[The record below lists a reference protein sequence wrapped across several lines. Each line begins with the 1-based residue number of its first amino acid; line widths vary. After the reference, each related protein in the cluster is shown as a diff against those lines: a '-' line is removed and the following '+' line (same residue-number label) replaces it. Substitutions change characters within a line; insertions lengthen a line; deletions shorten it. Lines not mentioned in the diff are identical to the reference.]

1 MVQILNYPEIAL
13 LPEGEAGIES
23 AEAKMLT
30 HVQPVTFL
38 KHHFAPGIYVREI
51 WMPKGAII
59 LGHRHKTDHLNI
71 IAQGSVLVR
80 MEGRVEHIVAPYTV
94 RSGAGVRKA
103 LYILEDTIWMTVHD
117 NPTDETDIPT
127 LEEIFTVKS
136 ETWKRHQVE
145 AEKLAFE
152 ELTAQLPK

>member
-1 MVQILNYPEIAL
+1 MVQICNHPEITL
-13 LPEGEAGIES
+13 LPDGEANIEA

-30 HVQPVTFL
+30 RVQPVTFL

-71 IAQGSVLVR
+71 IVQGAALVR
-80 MEGRVEHIVAPYTV
+80 MEGRCEQFVAPYTV

-103 LYILEDTIWMTVHD
+103 LYILEDMIWMTVHA

-127 LEEIFTVKS
+127 LEEMFTVKS

-145 AEKLAFE
+145 AEKRAFE
-152 ELTAQLPK
+152 ELTASLPK

>member
-1 MVQILNYPEIAL
+1 MVQIRNYPEITL
-13 LPEGEAGIES
+13 LPEGETAIEQ

-71 IAQGSVLVR
+71 IVQGAALVR
-80 MEGRVEHIVAPYTV
+80 MEGRTEHFAAPYTV

-103 LYILEDTIWMTVHD
+103 LYILEDMIWMTVHD
-117 NPTDETDIPT
+117 NPTDETDIAT
-127 LEEIFTVKS
+127 LDEMFTVKS
-136 ETWKRHQVE
+136 ESWKRHQVE
-145 AEKLAFE
+145 AEKRAFK
-152 ELTAQLPK
+152 ELTAHLR